1 MEYKGLVA
9 IYKPKGITS
18 HDVINRLRRITGE
31 KRIGHAGTLDP
42 LAKGV
47 LVVGIGREAT
57 KKLGEIKTEE
67 KEYIAEIRLG
77 TESTTGDEEGE
88 KREVLPKQIP
98 AKGEVEK
105 AAGKFEGE
113 IEQVPPVYSAIKV
126 GGKPAYR
133 YARAGKK
140 VELLARKVLVKKIEV
155 LSYEWPFLKLRA
167 VTGPGVYIRALARD
181 LGRALGTAGYLTG
194 LERVRVGEFTKE
206 KSVFLEE

>member
-1 MEYKGLVA
+1 MELKGLVA

-18 HDVINRLRRITGE
+18 HDVINHLRRITGE
-31 KRIGHAGTLDP
+31 QRIGHAGTLDP
-42 LAKGV
+42 LAEGV

-57 KKLGEIKTEE
+57 KRLGEIKAKE

-77 TESTTGDEEGE
+77 MESTTGDEEGG

-98 AKGEVEK
+98 TQEDVEK
-105 AAGKFEGE
+105 AARKFEGE
-113 IEQVPPVYSAIKV
+113 IEQAPPIYSAIKV

-140 VELLARKVLVKKIEV
+140 VELLARRVLIKKIEI

-181 LGRALGTAGYLTG
+181 LGRALGTAGYLTD
-194 LERVRVGEFTKE
+194 LERVRVGEFTKAAVCF
-206 KSVFLEE
+206 SL

>member
-1 MEYKGLVA
+1 MELKGLVA

-18 HDVINRLRRITGE
+18 HDVINHLRRITGE
-31 KRIGHAGTLDP
+31 QRIGHAGTLDP
-42 LAKGV
+42 LAEGV

-57 KKLGEIKTEE
+57 KRLGEIKAKE

-77 TESTTGDEEGE
+77 MESTTGDEEGG

-98 AKGEVEK
+98 TQEDVEK
-105 AAGKFEGE
+105 AARKFEGE
-113 IEQVPPVYSAIKV
+113 IEQAPPIYSAIKV

-140 VELLARKVLVKKIEV
+140 VELLARRVLIKKIEI

-181 LGRALGTAGYLTG
+181 LGRALGTAGYSTD
-194 LERVRVGEFTKE
+194 LERVRVGEFTKATVCF
-206 KSVFLEE
+206 SL

>member
-1 MEYKGLVA
+1 MELKGLVA

-31 KRIGHAGTLDP
+31 QRIGHAGTLDP
-42 LAKGV
+42 LAEGV
-47 LVVGIGREAT
+47 RVVGIGREAT
-57 KKLGEIKTEE
+57 KRLGEIKAKE

-77 TESTTGDEEGE
+77 MESTTGDEEGG

-98 AKGEVEK
+98 TQEDVEK
-105 AAGKFEGE
+105 AARKFEGE
-113 IEQVPPVYSAIKV
+113 IEQAPPVYSAIKV

-140 VELLARKVLVKKIEV
+140 VELLARRVLIKKIEI

-181 LGRALGTAGYLTG
+181 LGRALGTAGYLTD
-194 LERVRVGEFTKE
+194 LERVRVGEFTKAAVCF
-206 KSVFLEE
+206 SL